1 MIDGGRFEIS
11 PALADSIRRIAK
23 VNFQILA
30 VGYGCEVGFE
40 HQDMW
45 ISDPLRSSCSR
56 FAVDPVATY
65 GEAFLASCFVTDTDG
80 SLERAMA
87 QFERVSRESGPLT
100 PFKVQV
106 ERPGTGEERT
116 VEVVAVDEW
125 AAGIAAMKQCPFAM
139 TGPPSLY
146 RVWNAGGE
154 LVRDD
159 AALHEE
165 HTIYDIQG

>member
-1 MIDGGRFEIS
+1 VNETTGEIS
-11 PALADSIRRIAK
+11 PAMTDSIRRIGE

-30 VGYGCEVGFE
+30 LGHDCEVGFE

-56 FAVDPVATY
+56 FVVDPVATY
-65 GEAFLASCFVTDTDG
+65 GDAFLKGPFVTDPGG

-87 QFERVSRESGPLT
+87 QFERVSRESGPLM

-106 ERPGTGEERT
+106 ERPDTGEGRM
-116 VEVVAVDEW
+116 VEVEAVDEW
-125 AAGIAAMKQCPFAM
+125 AAGIAAMKQCAFAM
-139 TGPPSLY
+139 TGPPSVY
-146 RVWNAGGE
+146 CVWNAEGE

-159 AALHEE
+159 AALDEE
-165 HTIYDIQG
+165 HTNL